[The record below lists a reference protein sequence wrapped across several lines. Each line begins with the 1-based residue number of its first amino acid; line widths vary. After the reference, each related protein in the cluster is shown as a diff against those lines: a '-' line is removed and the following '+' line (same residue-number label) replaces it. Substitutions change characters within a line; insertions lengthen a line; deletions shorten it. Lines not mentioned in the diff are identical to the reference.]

1 MDYVDA
7 LDKLIDAYRK
17 IADSL
22 PSLDRLSSALKDNHD
37 FQAVLADLYGDILEF
52 HRYAYKFVTRRCMCE
67 HCYFV
72 YAALTQGNSLEE
84 LLCLDVGGI

>member
-37 FQAVLADLYGDILEF
+37 FQVVLADLYGDILEF
-52 HRYAYKFVTRRCMCE
+52 HRYASNRGTGETRERSTCCATAL
-67 HCYFV
+67 CYDM
-72 YAALTQGNSLEE
+72 AES
-84 LLCLDVGGI
+84 I

>member
-7 LDKLIDAYRK
+7 LDKLVDAYRK

-22 PSLDRLSSALKDNHD
+22 PSFDRLSSALKDNQD

-52 HRYAYKFVTRRCMCE
+52 HRYAYKFVTRRCMCK
-67 HCYFV
+67 YTPFPFI
-72 YAALTQGNSLEE
+72 
-84 LLCLDVGGI
+84 LD